1 MELSFIPIWVVSMLF
16 AVGCAVDALT
26 WHPYEWHRA
35 GASQILRLGVIAAPL
50 FSLFCPLPGLVLGLI
65 YLLLVRR
72 NLRPGQHPVRRRPV
86 LGLDWAWR
94 SMGVGQQVKLVLS
107 GAGAVAVELALFWFA
122 PQPEEVPRWLNAVL
136 IVLLWPTF
144 LVLVYLMLTVLRH
157 VIPIALASPGRAS
170 VQQRLDGLAGVE
182 YRRRIEDFR
191 QRHEPPPL
199 WDRGRPGSPGRSWP
213 PQGAPQDRGGSWP
226 PQGPSQGPGSWPP
239 QGSGNG

>member
-144 LVLVYLMLTVLRH
+144 LVLVYLVLTVLRH

-191 QRHEPPPL
+191 QRQEPAPALGQGQARKPGAQL
-199 WDRGRPGSPGRSWP
+199 AAARSAAGSGRQLAATGTV
-213 PQGAPQDRGGSWP
+213 A
-226 PQGPSQGPGSWPP
+226 GPGQLAAARFW
-239 QGSGNG
+239 